1 MSDPVDHAAF
11 TRTYL
16 YLLDEIVGEPP
27 KDAPGNAVLDG
38 DTGWL
43 HTLLHVD
50 HARASR
56 TVAEGGTT
64 IAGQAAHAAY
74 YVELLEQ
81 LSRGEDVQADWPKSF
96 VPSVVDEAGWEETRA
111 RLLAALARFR
121 AMVLAVD
128 SWDEERLRGALG
140 VLVHTAYH
148 LGAIRQMI
156 RVV

>member
-1 MSDPVDHAAF
+1 MSAPVDRDAF

-16 YLLDEIVGEPP
+16 HLLDEIVGEPP
-27 KDAPGNAVLDG
+27 KDAPCNAVLDS

-43 HTLLHVD
+43 HTLLKVD
-50 HARASR
+50 RQRASK
-56 TVAEGGTT
+56 TIAQGGTT

-74 YVELLEQ
+74 YVELLER
-81 LSRGEDVQADWPKSF
+81 LARGEDVQADWERSF
-96 VPSVVDEAGWEETRA
+96 EPSAVDEAGWEETRA

-128 SWDEERLRGALG
+128 DWDEERLRGALG

-148 LGAIRQMI
+148 LGAVRQMI
-156 RVV
+156 RVL

>member
-1 MSDPVDHAAF
+1 MTDPVDRDAF
-11 TRTYL
+11 KRTFL

-27 KDAPGNAVLDG
+27 KDAPGSAVLDP
-38 DTGWL
+38 DAGWL
-43 HTLLHVD
+43 QTLLTVD
-50 HARASR
+50 HTRASR
-56 TVAEGGTT
+56 TIAQGGTT

-81 LSRGEDVQADWPKSF
+81 LARGEDVQADWPRSF
-96 VPSVVDEAGWEETRA
+96 VPSVVDEGRWEETRA

-121 AMVLAVD
+121 EMVLAVD
-128 SWDEERLRGALG
+128 EWDEERLRGALG

-148 LGAIRQMI
+148 LGAVRQMI